1 MRSNTR
7 RIPRRTHSVCV
18 SGWPKAF
25 VVTCSTMVTPALSTI
40 GLSEKARNEWTS
52 SDLRIY
58 GSKELL
64 TEDIGR
70 E

>member
-1 MRSNTR
+1 
-7 RIPRRTHSVCV
+7 
-18 SGWPKAF
+18 
-25 VVTCSTMVTPALSTI
+25 MVTPALSTI

-52 SDLRIY
+52 SDLRIH

-70 E
+70 EREEECDCSEGLHRG